1 MEKET
6 QMIRID
12 AIVRPER
19 VNVVL
24 DAMSESGCTGFTYSN
39 VTGRG
44 TQQGVE
50 VFTGRGSATTNSVSL
65 PKVLIT
71 TVIENTNKK
80 TVIEA
85 IINAAKTRELGE
97 IGDGKIFVSEVSDVI
112 RVRTGDTGTKAL

>member
-1 MEKET
+1 
-6 QMIRID
+6 MIRID

-50 VFTGRGSATTNSVSL
+50 VFTGRGGQTVNRSALSKTLLV
-65 PKVLIT
+65 
-71 TVIENTNKK
+71 TVVPNEMKETIIET
-80 TVIEA
+80 ILG
-85 IINAAKTRELGE
+85 AARSPDGGQ
-97 IGDGKIFVSEVSDVI
+97 IGDGKIIISQVEDVI
-112 RVRTGDTGTKAL
+112 RVRTRERGDSAI